1 MVLQEGLE
9 LTGFPSVVLVV
20 FCGGSWCLPFM
31 KSIPE
36 GQSCLSNVPSCVL
49 WVQAQFQ
56 LPDVD
61 NNAHLK
67 GLW

>member
-1 MVLQEGLE
+1 
-9 LTGFPSVVLVV
+9 
-20 FCGGSWCLPFM
+20 M